1 MNSFDLS
8 AFLPYRLAVLSERIS
23 RRLAQEYGR
32 SHGISLPEWR
42 VLVHL
47 ARCKQASVRE
57 IHDYANLE
65 KPRVSRTVAKLQKAG
80 LVRKIA
86 NRRDSRLVE
95 ISLTEQGRT
104 VLGEIVT
111 VATEFES
118 RLVQVLSNEE
128 LATLPGIA
136 EKLHSVLD
144 DDPLAPK
151 RSSLDKPAD

>member
-1 MNSFDLS
+1 MGYDYEFLRSFGVPSLS
-8 AFLPYRLAVLSERIS
+8 LGCSIRENQSPFGAGIRKVARNFPAGMARLGA
-23 RRLAQEYGR
+23 
-32 SHGISLPEWR
+32 
-42 VLVHL
+42 
-47 ARCKQASVRE
+47 ASVRE

-128 LATLPGIA
+128 LATLLGIA

-144 DDPLAPK
+144 NDPLAPK